1 MMWTRIERK
10 WLDALFSATLGVA
23 AHVQKDFWIQFGA
36 AAPAELRWGLRATT
50 WLLTIMAFFSTGRP
64 FHWLSL
70 ERGAE
75 LMNDWNMSRW
85 YLVRQLVMTLKVVA
99 CFEYLGRTD
108 VRQELG
114 AAP

>member
-1 MMWTRIERK
+1 MWTRIERK
-10 WLDALFSATLGVA
+10 WLDALFSATLGIDA
-23 AHVQKDFWIQFGA
+23 TIQIDFWIQFSD
-36 AAPAELRWGLRATT
+36 AAPSELRWGLRATT
-50 WLLTIMAFFSTGRP
+50 WVLTLMAVFATGRP
-64 FHWLSL
+64 FHWLRL

-75 LMNDWNMSRW
+75 LMSRWNMSRW

-99 CFEYLGRTD
+99 CFEYLGRAD